1 MTGNNIMAVETV
13 DTLVIG
19 AGLSG
24 MYAASLLAKTN
35 RSFVILEARDRVGGR
50 ILCPDYQGYSA
61 DLGPSWYWPAINP
74 GIERLVRDLGLTGYP
89 QYDTGYGRFQA
100 VDGHARTIP
109 GYPMEPEGWRISG
122 GMIALVNG
130 LYQQLPE
137 GIVRLGHPVCEI
149 EKMTDHAEVRVGS
162 IGEPPKSVFRADQ
175 VILAIPPRLAAAT
188 ILFTPDLSHEMT
200 QAMLRT
206 STWMAG
212 QAKFFALYDQA
223 DWRKTGFSGQAFSQH
238 GPLGEVHDGSNGS
251 GKPFGLTG
259 FVGIPAA
266 QRSDRQQIVQA
277 ILHQLHI
284 LYGENAKQP
293 SAVFYKDWAM
303 ERFTA
308 TELDQRAAHAHPL
321 YAPPSGRTDI
331 WDGRVCFAGTE
342 TSAHYGG
349 YLEGAL
355 ASAERAVKGI
365 I

>member
-1 MTGNNIMAVETV
+1 MTVETV
-13 DTLVIG
+13 DTLIIG

-24 MYAASLLAKTN
+24 IYAASLLAKAN
-35 RSFVILEARDRVGGR
+35 RSFVILEARDRMGGR
-50 ILCPDYQGYSA
+50 ILCPKYQGYSP

-74 GIERLVRDLGLTGYP
+74 KIDQLVRNLGLTGYP

-122 GMIALVNG
+122 GMITLVNG
-130 LYQQLPE
+130 LYQHLPE
-137 GIVRLGHPVCEI
+137 GVVRLSHPVCGI
-149 EKMTDHAEVRVGS
+149 EKMTDHVAVLVGK
-162 IGEPPKSVFRADQ
+162 IGDPPQSVFRANQ
-175 VILAIPPRLAAAT
+175 VILAIPPRLAGAT
-188 ILFTPDLSHEMT
+188 ILFTPDLSHELT

-223 DWRKTGFSGQAFSQH
+223 DWRKIGLSGQAFSQR
-238 GPLGEVHDGSNGS
+238 GPLGEVHDGSNGP

-266 QRSDRQQIVQA
+266 QRRDREQMVQA
-277 ILHQLHI
+277 ILLQLQI
-284 LYGENAKQP
+284 LYGENAQHP
-293 SAVFYKDWAM
+293 AAVFYKDLAM
-303 ERFTA
+303 EPFTA
-308 TELDQRAAHAHPL
+308 TEYDQRAAHAHPV
-321 YAPPSGRTDI
+321 YEPPSGRTDI

-342 TSAHYGG
+342 TSDHFGG

-355 ASAERAVKGI
+355 ASAQRAVKGI
-365 I
+365 L